1 MTIQRQITNAK
12 IYIIGDKDTVI
23 GFLLAGAGNKDGRG
37 RTNYTVVTPKMDK
50 IQIENVF
57 RSYVEQEDCGI
68 IIINQHLAEKIRS
81 TVNMHVK
88 PIPSVVEVPSKTQP
102 YDPSKDVIMKRI
114 EVYKNVN
121 SNK

>member
-1 MTIQRQITNAK
+1 
-12 IYIIGDKDTVI
+12 
-23 GFLLAGAGNKDGRG
+23 
-37 RTNYTVVTPKMDK
+37 MDK